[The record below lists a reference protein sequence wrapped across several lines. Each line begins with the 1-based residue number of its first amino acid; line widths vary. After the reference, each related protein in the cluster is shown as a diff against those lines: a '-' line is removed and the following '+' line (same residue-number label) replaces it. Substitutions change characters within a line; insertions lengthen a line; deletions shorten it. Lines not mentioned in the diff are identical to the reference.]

1 MGLRRRF
8 IDSLAY
14 LFGRYKPPTNELT
27 VAVATAQK
35 ELLYRQL
42 FALAALPLAT
52 ATIMAGSLLTIIP
65 PIPVLIWYLIYIP
78 IPGSLF
84 VLYWRSRKFKRKY
97 GKSRARGRLIRQAEM
112 VSLVSGVF
120 WGSATPLFGLHNY
133 EILVFMAVV
142 QLAHACGLAQ
152 LVAPLPRMVFR
163 FSALT
168 LIPMSVILLFSSNPL
183 LMTLGLLSLA
193 VFVSTVASSFASY
206 KQLSKT
212 ALSENRAKRAET
224 LLRSAVDAMPDAFA
238 VYDFNGALIIENSNH
253 KVWPLDYPVPATQGG
268 ERVSQSSN
276 GQWIKHSWNQVPEVG
291 MLTVHSNITEQK
303 QREGLLIETREQA
316 RNAKGAQSRFL
327 SRISHELRTPL
338 NSVLGFSELMQP
350 IIEKQGSWAVLKEYT
365 DYIHTSGQHLLSLVD
380 DIIDYTHIG
389 DDAEQYTTVQTIDLQ
404 ANFKQAIAM
413 GKAKAQTV
421 SAHNILIRL
430 HPEIRYLKMD
440 DRILERII
448 ANIISNAIKFSAPDS
463 KITVSS
469 TFSEDGRPKITI
481 RDYGFG
487 MTPEQVKN
495 VFSVFYQADDTHKR
509 SSDGTGMG
517 LSVVKRLVELVGGEI
532 EILSKDGRGTAVI
545 LTFAASSLLIAPEKE
560 KKQGSKASA

>member
-1 MGLRRRF
+1 
-8 IDSLAY
+8 
-14 LFGRYKPPTNELT
+14 
-27 VAVATAQK
+27 
-35 ELLYRQL
+35 
-42 FALAALPLAT
+42 
-52 ATIMAGSLLTIIP
+52 
-65 PIPVLIWYLIYIP
+65 
-78 IPGSLF
+78 
-84 VLYWRSRKFKRKY
+84 
-97 GKSRARGRLIRQAEM
+97 
-112 VSLVSGVF
+112 
-120 WGSATPLFGLHNY
+120 
-133 EILVFMAVV
+133 
-142 QLAHACGLAQ
+142 
-152 LVAPLPRMVFR
+152 
-163 FSALT
+163 
-168 LIPMSVILLFSSNPL
+168 
-183 LMTLGLLSLA
+183 
-193 VFVSTVASSFASY
+193 
-206 KQLSKT
+206 
-212 ALSENRAKRAET
+212 
-224 LLRSAVDAMPDAFA
+224 
-238 VYDFNGALIIENSNH
+238 
-253 KVWPLDYPVPATQGG
+253 
-268 ERVSQSSN
+268 
-276 GQWIKHSWNQVPEVG
+276 

-338 NSVLGFSELMQP
+338 NSVLGVSELMQP
-350 IIEKQGSWAVLKEYT
+350 MIEKQGSWAVLKEYT

>member
-97 GKSRARGRLIRQAEM
+97 GKSRASGRLIRQAEM